1 VTVLCAVV
9 QSGRSFDEHVFHFR
23 KLRDLRFCRRIA
35 AQLISDDHA
44 RHGIRAQHPLE
55 ETFGRGLV
63 APLLHQDVEFG
74 AMLVDRTPQQVGFAA
89 QRNEHLVKVPRAA
102 RIASRRFYAV
112 SKALAKFVAP
122 ASDRLVCHGHTALEE
137 QFLDVAQAQL
147 KAEIPAHSA
156 TDYLGWETMT
166 VIERFRFLHRAI
178 LRHRPN
184 NLTTPLW
191 RAVDQHG
198 AELDILLQKRRDKA
212 AAKRFFKRVL
222 ASCTEAPRKI
232 VTDQLRSYPAAKAEI
247 PELAHLK
254 HVFVKASARVNNRA
268 ENSPQPTRERERR
281 MRGFRDLERT
291 QAFLSSFGPIR
302 QHFALKRHL
311 LRASPYRKQ
320 LAARFAAWHRF
331 TEATQDPSVF

>member
-1 VTVLCAVV
+1 MEHDGFVNLSRLRREDGSKEPPSESRGRISGDFGDFALCDEPCCELFAKERCAQQMPLEREMLPDRPEAREKFLCAFRVAKAPHAPLAFACRLVTVLCTVV

-35 AQLISDDHA
+35 AQLISDDLA

-184 NLTTPLW
+184 NLTTPLRSFRQPVW
-191 RAVDQHG
+191 TKPVRRPWHF
-198 AELDILLQKRRDKA
+198 LDSFPRD
-212 AAKRFFKRVL
+212 
-222 ASCTEAPRKI
+222 
-232 VTDQLRSYPAAKAEI
+232 
-247 PELAHLK
+247 
-254 HVFVKASARVNNRA
+254 
-268 ENSPQPTRERERR
+268 
-281 MRGFRDLERT
+281 GFT
-291 QAFLSSFGPIR
+291 
-302 QHFALKRHL
+302 
-311 LRASPYRKQ
+311 
-320 LAARFAAWHRF
+320 
-331 TEATQDPSVF
+331 